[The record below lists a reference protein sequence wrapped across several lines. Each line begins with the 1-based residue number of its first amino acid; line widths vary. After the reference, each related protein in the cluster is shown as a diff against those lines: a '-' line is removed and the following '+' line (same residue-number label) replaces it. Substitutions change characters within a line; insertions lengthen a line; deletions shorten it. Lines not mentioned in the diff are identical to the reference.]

1 MREKTTIADK
11 YFLEHFYQTCNRENK
26 SRIACAGVEL
36 DEGYSW
42 FDVVLGGEK
51 TCRNCEFRFDNLGF
65 YHGKN
70 VYSTNFDTQEYVNI
84 RNIRTQ
90 AEFEKVLE
98 RINASVRG
106 IVIDAAVSDCAPLER
121 FEGLEFVVLEGHRLS
136 RFWNTAKNPQLR
148 MITVWM
154 NRHLQSL
161 KGLEYAKE
169 LECLQFYS
177 AVSNIGTHWIDSIF
191 LWIVMQN
198 LRRKSSRFLRNTEYT
213 WKRAEI
219 FFHTEK
225 ENV

>member
-1 MREKTTIADK
+1 M
-11 YFLEHFYQTCNRENK
+11 
-26 SRIACAGVEL
+26 
-36 DEGYSW
+36 
-42 FDVVLGGEK
+42 
-51 TCRNCEFRFDNLGF
+51 
-65 YHGKN
+65 
-70 VYSTNFDTQEYVNI
+70 NI
-84 RNIRTQ
+84 RNIRTH

-106 IVIDAAVSDCAPLER
+106 IVIDAAVSDCASLER

-154 NRHLQSL
+154 NSTYSHLRAWNMQRSL
-161 KGLEYAKE
+161 
-169 LECLQFYS
+169 
-177 AVSNIGTHWIDSIF
+177 NICGYLLTFF